1 MKTKLSSSSYSSTT
15 IPFPLKI
22 SNNLSLLFW
31 NNFWTSKKWLNIRNM
46 WLTLLPNWSNC
57 PWLLTLKAPKFLS
70 SVITVGRLRKTSLR
84 LILLENDGSQNLSH
98 YRHIL
103 IRNPNF
109 NSRNILGLMSLRSHS
124 NSMSLFSAI
133 TGWPLSSLVTP
144 SLVIPSKPFCTSFGT
159 F

>member
-1 MKTKLSSSSYSSTT
+1 MTHTASQLVKL
-15 IPFPLKI
+15 PLVNKNQGI
-22 SNNLSLLFW
+22 EI
-31 NNFWTSKKWLNIRNM
+31 LNIRNM
-46 WLTLLPNWSNC
+46 WLTLLPNWLNC

-103 IRNPNF
+103 IRNPNL

-144 SLVIPSKPFCTSFGT
+144 SLVIPSKPFCTPFGT
-159 F
+159 FSHIDPNPFC